1 HLEFTLDDVPDL
13 REVVLVQREA
23 GARFVAQEADI
34 GHGRSLGRGMEQEL
48 GDVPEAAHLP
58 FHLVG
63 MPEFGGVVGHALPP
77 RASLRPPSAFSAGA
91 NPLSGAVWTMASIT
105 SVRLSPML
113 SADWPNFF
121 TWPSSF
127 SAVKAATATSAR
139 RRKSRPGRNQIS
151 P

>member
-1 HLEFTLDDVPDL
+1 A
-13 REVVLVQREA
+13 RARLVAEE
-23 GARFVAQEADI
+23 GGF
-34 GHGRSLGRGMEQEL
+34 GRGRPVRRRMEQEL
-48 GDVPEAAHLP
+48 GDVPEAAHFP

-63 MPEFGGVVGHALPP
+63 MPELGRIVSHRFPP

-91 NPLSGAVWTMASIT
+91 KPLSGAVWMMASIT
-105 SVRLSPML
+105 SVRLSPIL
-113 SADWPNFF
+113 SADWPNFL

-139 RRKSRPGRNQIS
+139 RLRSSPGRNQIS